1 MIHPTAIVD
10 PGAELGSGVQVG
22 PYAVIGPGVEIGDG
36 TSIGAHTVVIGSTT
50 IGRDNRIFHF
60 ASIGEDPQDKKYNGE
75 PTRLVIGER
84 NTIREFCTLNRGT
97 TQDEG
102 VTRIGDDN
110 WIMAYVHVAHDC
122 QIGNDNV
129 LANNTTLAG
138 HVRVGH
144 HAVLGGFAGAHQ
156 YCRIGSYAF
165 LGMYSGLT
173 RDVPSYCMV
182 SGQPAVPKG
191 VNAEGLRRHGFTP
204 EQVRNIRR
212 AYRVLYRSGL
222 KLQDALEQIES
233 DAARQPELEEFVA
246 SIRASTRSIV
256 R

>member
-1 MIHPTAIVD
+1 VIHPTAIVD

-22 PYAVIGPGVEIGDG
+22 PYAVIGAGVQIDDG
-36 TSIGAHTVVIGSTT
+36 SSVGAHAVICGATSIGKE
-50 IGRDNRIFHF
+50 NRIFHF
-60 ASIGEDPQDKKYNGE
+60 ASIGEDPQDKKYKGE
-75 PTRLVIGER
+75 PTRLVIGDR

-97 TQDEG
+97 SQDQG

-144 HAVLGGFAGAHQ
+144 HSVLGGFAGAHQ
-156 YCRIGSYAF
+156 YCQIGSYAF
-165 LGMYSGLT
+165 LGMYSGVT

-182 SGQPAVPKG
+182 SGRPAVPKG
-191 VNAEGLRRHGFTP
+191 VNAEGLRRHGFTA
-204 EQVRNIRR
+204 EQIRNIRR
-212 AYRVLYRSGL
+212 AYRTLYRSGL
-222 KLQDALEQIES
+222 KLQEALEQIES
-233 DAARQPELEEFVA
+233 DLARQPELEEFVT
-246 SIRASTRSIV
+246 SIRASSRSIV